1 MTSLSLAGIPGG
13 LLKTYSHKE
22 ISHCL
27 RVNESQSILNL
38 NTGKALSGDGNEY
51 SNSQKFDLAVVNLA
65 ARTSL
70 GNCLNQ
76 LVQYLKPSGY
86 FGLIFFHWP
95 SMRNWFVYELQND
108 LLKVD
113 QRKWE
118 EGCRSLDQFLDE
130 GKIQVVEREVIQISP
145 DFLENT
151 DLISLFE
158 QHRNSFSDC
167 FDDLVLEKI
176 KNTLLNLEGFLE
188 SSHSNLDLYIE
199 SIFGVREW

>member
-1 MTSLSLAGIPGG
+1 MTSLSLAGIPGD
-13 LLKTYSHKE
+13 LLKRYSHRE

-27 RVNESQSILNL
+27 KVNESQSVFRL
-38 NTGKALSGDGNEY
+38 NTIEEFFAADN
-51 SNSQKFDLAVVNLA
+51 NSENFDLAMLNLA
-65 ARTSL
+65 VMPSIVS
-70 GNCLNQ
+70 CLNQ
-76 LVQYLKPSGY
+76 LVQHLKPSGY

-95 SMRNWFVYELQND
+95 SMQNWFVYELQSN
-108 LLKVD
+108 LFEVD

-130 GKIQVVEREVIQISP
+130 GKIQVVEREVIRVSP

-151 DLISLFE
+151 DLIGLFE
-158 QHRNSFSDC
+158 QHRGSFSDS
-167 FDDLVLEKI
+167 FDDLVLGKV

-188 SSHSNLDLYIE
+188 SSNSNLDLYIE